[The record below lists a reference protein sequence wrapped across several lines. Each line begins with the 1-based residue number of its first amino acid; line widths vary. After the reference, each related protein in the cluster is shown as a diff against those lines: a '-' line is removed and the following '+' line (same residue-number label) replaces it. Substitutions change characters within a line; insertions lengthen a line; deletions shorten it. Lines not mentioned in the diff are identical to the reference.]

1 MFGETLDLF
10 AFCALQECQWVEFK
24 VDHDHDLRD
33 SSRTNQ
39 D

>member
-24 VDHDHDLRD
+24 VDHDDDLRD

-39 D
+39 Y